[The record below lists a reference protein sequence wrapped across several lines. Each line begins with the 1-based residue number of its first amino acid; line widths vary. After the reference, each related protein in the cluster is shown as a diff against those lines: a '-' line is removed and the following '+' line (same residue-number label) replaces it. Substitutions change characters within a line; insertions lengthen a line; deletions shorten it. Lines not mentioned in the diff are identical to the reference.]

1 MNTDTFVIFLIFR
14 IYRII
19 LDDNGMMNVNH
30 FKWQK
35 LSLRVLLSICLI
47 LWQFQSGVAY
57 KNAAYKKNV

>member
-19 LDDNGMMNVNH
+19 LDDNGMMNVNN